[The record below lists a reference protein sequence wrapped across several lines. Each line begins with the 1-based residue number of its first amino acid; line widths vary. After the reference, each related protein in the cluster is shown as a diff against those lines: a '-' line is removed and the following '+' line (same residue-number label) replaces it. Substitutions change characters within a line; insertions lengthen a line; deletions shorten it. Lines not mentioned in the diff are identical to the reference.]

1 MLQKSIF
8 KSIYLRHNR
17 IESFSL
23 HIKRFKSLCD
33 NRKEGVRRGVAPP
46 NEHDS
51 AQFGRQ
57 AAKGKLYTNVTAN
70 LLSSDRVARASKS
83 VVWEI
88 GKTAKKMEGMRAR
101 GASPIFPA
109 SHRAPV
115 VCFVFFVRVCVF
127 VSPQKKRKTFVA
139 LPEQRGEKGKNEI
152 SFAGKL
158 TKANYHLRFGFV
170 LHLLIVLPGCHVD
183 LKVGNTAQHQ
193 DIVNPKW
200 NADRKKGRNF
210 NHKNRTP

>member
-46 NEHDS
+46 NEHDL

-127 VSPQKKRKTFVA
+127 VFPPQKKKEKLSSHCRNKEA
-139 LPEQRGEKGKNEI
+139 NKGKMR
-152 SFAGKL
+152 FHL
-158 TKANYHLRFGFV
+158 PANLQKRITIYVSALCS
-170 LHLLIVLPGCHVD
+170 IC
-183 LKVGNTAQHQ
+183 
-193 DIVNPKW
+193 
-200 NADRKKGRNF
+200 
-210 NHKNRTP
+210 

>member
-1 MLQKSIF
+1 MNTIQLNSVDKPRRENFTLTWRRIYWVQTALPELQSQWFGKLG
-8 KSIYLRHNR
+8 KLLRKWKGWGHEEHPQFFRQVTANR
-17 IESFSL
+17 WCVSFSL
-23 HIKRFKSLCD
+23 CVYVYLYS
-33 NRKEGVRRGVAPP
+33 PP
-46 NEHDS
+46 
-51 AQFGRQ
+51 
-57 AAKGKLYTNVTAN
+57 K
-70 LLSSDRVARASKS
+70 
-83 VVWEI
+83 
-88 GKTAKKMEGMRAR
+88 
-101 GASPIFPA
+101 
-109 SHRAPV
+109 
-115 VCFVFFVRVCVF
+115 
-127 VSPQKKRKTFVA
+127 KKRKTFVA

-210 NHKNRTP
+210 NHKNRTPWW